1 VEARRNSNDSL
12 ARLLRTVEPVLA
24 DGLSPCQV
32 SITTTQIFLVID
44 KEFFELVMKSL
55 IDGLDDYTVDERGDV
70 GSWVRISSIK
80 ALGDIT
86 PLIIRSPLNGWVTR
100 DLYGQIWA
108 GLLKQGAERLDNVR
122 AEVERQL
129 LQLLQLVEST
139 KHDTRWVPPGYEL
152 MKKLFM
158 TE

>member
-1 VEARRNSNDSL
+1 
-12 ARLLRTVEPVLA
+12 
-24 DGLSPCQV
+24 
-32 SITTTQIFLVID
+32 
-44 KEFFELVMKSL
+44 MKSL
-55 IDGLDDYTVDERGDV
+55 VDGLDDYTVDERGDV

-80 ALGDIT
+80 ALGGIT
-86 PLIIRSPLNGWVTR
+86 QLVMRSPLSDWVPR
-100 DLYGQIWA
+100 DLYLQIWA

-129 LQLLQLVEST
+129 LQLLRLVEST